1 MNADRVVVTTNDETT
16 QEANSKAIAK
26 GTEQSFQKGAKNG
39 KHSDAYYMGHN
50 RNEYQSREMAQV
62 KMECH
67 DKCKVEKFSFTH
79 GVKINRDCP
88 QRCNSMWQLEGQ
100 HFPGERMAQEAFK
113 QTQDFKDFGAAKKQY
128 EQLTQ
133 FLNESEK
140 AHDQEE

>member
-1 MNADRVVVTTNDETT
+1 MAAMNADRVVHATNEETT
-16 QEANSKAIAK
+16 QEANTKAIMK
-26 GTEQSFQKGAKNG
+26 GTKESFSKTAQKG
-39 KHSDAYYMGHN
+39 KHNDAFFMGHN

-88 QRCNSMWQLEGQ
+88 QRCASMWQLEGQ

-113 QTQDFKDFGAAKKQY
+113 
-128 EQLTQ
+128 
-133 FLNESEK
+133 
-140 AHDQEE
+140 